1 MYIQNSKIIP
11 EIHFTGKNGKFKLFG
26 RHEESVRFKILAK
39 INMIEREMC

>member
-11 EIHFTGKNGKFKLFG
+11 EIHFPGKNGKFKLFG
-26 RHEESVRFKILAK
+26 RHESVRFKILAK